1 MNRLLFLIAVMLVV
15 THVWGQTNVQGQKT
29 VSGKV
34 TDDSGE
40 GIPGVTIQIQGTL
53 IGTISDIEGNYSVE
67 VPEGATL
74 VFSFL
79 GYLQQEILVSNRTV
93 IDVNLE
99 TDITQLEE
107 VVLIGYGE
115 LKAEDATGSVQLIDS
130 DDFNKG
136 INNSPG
142 QLLQGKLAGVNVTS
156 GTGEP
161 GSAIDINIRG
171 VNSISSSSNPLYV
184 INGVPVDGGSGAG
197 ISIDGFTGT
206 RPKSPLNF
214 LNPSDIETIT
224 VLKDASA
231 TAIYGTRGANGVI
244 LIETKK
250 GKTTGG
256 TTLTYDTY
264 FSTSSVAKKINLLSA
279 AEYKAETARLA
290 PLVGDGRDPAGYID
304 SADAT
309 TDWQD
314 EVFRTA
320 FTQNHNLSFR
330 GGSEKTTFNASIGYL
345 NQEGLIK
352 TTGHNKITGH
362 LNVGTSVLDDKI
374 KFQFNVTA
382 AKIEDESQATGGGA
396 RATGNLLTAVI
407 RANPTA
413 APFDSNG
420 ELNGKAGSTD
430 NPLSILNSFRDFSET
445 KTLLTN
451 LTTTVGLTKN
461 LNYKLNM
468 AHENNDIDRSAR
480 TFPNLDIGGEIS
492 QGRVS
497 RNTVETS
504 NFLVENY
511 LSYNKSFNEFNV
523 DAILGHSY
531 QSFENKGVSVTRDD
545 FTTTDIDPIN
555 NIGVGTNTIGVS
567 SFINTRKLQSFF
579 ARIQT
584 NYLDKYLFTASIRAD
599 GSSVFGENNRYG
611 YFPSAALGW
620 KISEEGFLK
629 DSDIFSILKLR
640 LGWGETGN
648 QAVPPKVTQGSFTVS
663 NANGFVF
670 DGTAIIN
677 GVTVARVANPDLK
690 WEVTEQTNIGLD
702 WGLFNGKING
712 SIDYF
717 QKSTTDLF
725 LRVAAPSPS
734 VVAAVFIN
742 SDTEIINKGSEF
754 LLNAYIIDTDAFRLD
769 FGGNI
774 TFIDNE
780 IRSLATDIKVGGVSG
795 PGATSETSGIYRTGY
810 SAGSFFLNRFEGFDA
825 EGFEVHSDEKE
836 IVGDALPDATYGFNV
851 NSSYKRFDLSLSFN
865 GVSGVDIFNNTARA
879 YSSAA
884 ALAQN
889 GDNLN
894 TNYLEPNEN
903 PDRAIITSSR
913 YLESGDFLRLNNATL
928 GFNKNV
934 DNIDWLNS
942 FRLYVTGQNLF
953 VITEYSGYDP
963 EVNTQGGN
971 VYGVDFA
978 AYPKARTFLVGL
990 NISIN

>member
-1 MNRLLFLIAVMLVV
+1 MNRLVFFIAVMLVV

-40 GIPGVTIQIQGTL
+40 GIPGVTIQVQGTL
-53 IGTISDIEGNYSVE
+53 IGAISGIEGNYSVE

-74 VFSFL
+74 IFSSV
-79 GYLQQEILVSNRTV
+79 GYLRQEILVGNRTV

-99 TDITQLEE
+99 PDITQLEE
-107 VVLIGYGE
+107 VVLIGYGK

-136 INNSPG
+136 ITNSPG

-171 VNSISSSSNPLYV
+171 VNSIGGSSNPLYV

-197 ISIDGFTGT
+197 IAGFVGT

-214 LNPSDIETIT
+214 LNPSDIESIT

-256 TTLTYDTY
+256 PTLTYDTY
-264 FSTSSVAKKINLLSA
+264 FSTSSVAKKIDVLSA
-279 AEYKAETARLA
+279 AEYRTETARLA
-290 PLVGDGRDPAGYID
+290 PLVGRDPADYID
-304 SADAT
+304 AANAN

-314 EVFRTA
+314 EIFRTA

-330 GGSEKTTFNASIGYL
+330 GGSEKATFNASIGYL
-345 NQEGLIK
+345 DQEGLIK
-352 TTGHNKITGH
+352 TTGHNKITGN
-362 LNVGTSVLDDKI
+362 LNIGTSVLDDKI

-382 AKIEDESQATGGGA
+382 AKIEDESQATGGISG
-396 RATGNLLTAVI
+396 ATGNLLTAII

-413 APFDSNG
+413 TPFDSNG
-420 ELNGKAGSTD
+420 ELNGKAGATD

-461 LNYKLNM
+461 LNYKLNL
-468 AHENNDIDRSAR
+468 AHESNDIDRSAR
-480 TFPNLDIGGEIS
+480 TFPNTDIGGEIV

-531 QSFENKGVSVTRDD
+531 QSFENKGAFVTRDD
-545 FTTTDIDPIN
+545 FTTTEIDPIN
-555 NIGVGTNTIGVS
+555 NIGVGTTTIDIG

-611 YFPSAALGW
+611 RFPSAALGW
-620 KISEEGFLK
+620 KISEEDFLK
-629 DSDIFSILKLR
+629 DSDIFSNLKLR

-648 QAVPPKVTQGSFTVS
+648 QAVPPKVTQGSFAVS
-663 NANGFVF
+663 NGNGFVF
-670 DGTAIIN
+670 DGTAIVN
-677 GVTVARVANPDLK
+677 GVTVARTANPDLK

-725 LRVAAPSPS
+725 LRVSAPSPS
-734 VVAAVFIN
+734 VVSGIFIN
-742 SDTEIINKGSEF
+742 SDTEIINRGSEF
-754 LLNAYIIDTDAFRLD
+754 ILNAYLIDTDAFRLD

-774 TFIDNE
+774 TFIDNT
-780 IRSLATDIKVGGVSG
+780 IQNLDTDIEVGTVSG
-795 PGATSETSGIYRTGY
+795 PGATGETGGIYRTGY
-810 SAGSFFLNRFEGFDA
+810 SAGSFFLNRFEGFDE

-903 PDRAIITSSR
+903 PTRAIITSSR

-953 VITEYSGYDP
+953 VITDYSGYDP

-971 VYGVDFA
+971 VYGVDYA

>member
-1 MNRLLFLIAVMLVV
+1 MNRLVFFIAVMLVV

-53 IGTISDIEGNYSVE
+53 IGAISDIEGNYSVE

-74 VFSFL
+74 IFSSV
-79 GYLQQEILVSNRTV
+79 GYLQQEILVGNRTV

-99 TDITQLEE
+99 PDITQLEE
-107 VVLIGYGE
+107 VVLIGYGK

-136 INNSPG
+136 ITNSPG

-161 GSAIDINIRG
+161 GSAVDINIRG
-171 VNSISSSSNPLYV
+171 VNSIGSSSNPLYV

-197 ISIDGFTGT
+197 IAGFNGT

-214 LNPSDIETIT
+214 LNPSDIESIT

-256 TTLTYDTY
+256 PTLTYDTY
-264 FSTSSVAKKINLLSA
+264 FSTSSVAKKIDVLSA
-279 AEYKAETARLA
+279 AEYRTETARLA
-290 PLVGDGRDPAGYID
+290 PLIGRDPADYID
-304 SADAT
+304 TANAN

-314 EVFRTA
+314 ELFRTA

-330 GGSEKTTFNASIGYL
+330 GGSEKATFNASIGYL

-362 LNVGTSVLDDKI
+362 LNIGTSVLDDNI

-382 AKIEDESQATGGGA
+382 AKTEDESQATGGSAG
-396 RATGNLLTAVI
+396 ATGNLLSAVI

-420 ELNGKAGSTD
+420 ELNGKAGATD

-451 LTTTVGLTKN
+451 LTTTVSLTKN
-461 LNYKLNM
+461 LNYKLNL
-468 AHENNDIDRSAR
+468 AHESNDIDRSAR
-480 TFPNLDIGGEIS
+480 TFPNTDIGGEIV

-531 QSFENKGVSVTRDD
+531 QSFENKGAFVTRDD
-545 FTTTDIDPIN
+545 FTTTEIDPIN
-555 NIGVGTNTIGVS
+555 NIGVGTTTIDIG

-611 YFPSAALGW
+611 RFPSAALGW
-620 KISEEGFLK
+620 KISEEDFLK
-629 DSDIFSILKLR
+629 DSDIFSNLKLR

-648 QAVPPKVTQGSFTVS
+648 QAVPPKVTQGSFAVD

-670 DGTAIIN
+670 DGTAVIN
-677 GVTVARVANPDLK
+677 GVTVARTANPDLK

-725 LRVAAPSPS
+725 LKVAAPSPS
-734 VVAAVFIN
+734 VVAEVFVN

-754 LLNAYIIDTDAFRLD
+754 VLNAYVIDTDAFRLD

-774 TFIDNE
+774 TFIDNT
-780 IRSLATDIKVGGVSG
+780 IRNLATDILVGNVSG
-795 PGATSETSGIYRTGY
+795 PGATGETSGIYRTGY
-810 SAGSFFLNRFEGFDA
+810 SAGSFFLNRFEGFDE

-836 IVGDALPDATYGFNV
+836 ILGDALPDATYGFNV

-894 TNYLEPNEN
+894 TNYLEPKEN
-903 PDRAIITSSR
+903 PTRAIITSSR

-942 FRLYVTGQNLF
+942 FRLYITGQNLF
-953 VITEYSGYDP
+953 VITDYSGYDP

-971 VYGVDFA
+971 VYGVDYA